1 MVSQRLA
8 AKVSLFSLLTLG
20 AQSFEI
26 RKLFSGLR
34 PIKQPDAEP
43 SAGIFQIK
51 DELLEAVSFTSNGSD
66 ASIDT
71 QKQVL
76 DLVARLESLAP
87 VKDTLLTDPE
97 EAKRL
102 DGEWFLQYTQSS
114 DIGQEDEVSFGD

>member
-1 MVSQRLA
+1 M
-8 AKVSLFSLLTLG
+8 
-20 AQSFEI
+20 
-26 RKLFSGLR
+26 
-34 PIKQPDAEP
+34 
-43 SAGIFQIK
+43 
-51 DELLEAVSFTSNGSD
+51 SFTSNGSD